1 MGAQKKFRQLQRYR
15 TISSA
20 LARNGFEFIVYSN
33 SGEAAASAN
42 GEMDWD
48 NAGKRIRLLLEE
60 LGTTFIKLGQMA
72 STRPDLVPRPVL
84 KELAKLQDAVPPFPY
99 ADVSRVVEE
108 ELGAPISQ
116 LFRTFETLPT
126 ASASIGQVHRAVLA
140 DGKEVAVK
148 VQRPQLSALVETDLD
163 ILADLARLADRR
175 GSWSA
180 SYRLTEVVEE
190 LGQGLLAEL
199 DYRQEAAHL
208 ERFARSAGEMKHVR
222 IPAVYRPYSTQKVL
236 TMEYIQGIRLSDK
249 AQLKEQGI
257 RTRVVAERIAG
268 AIFQQILVDGVFH
281 ADPHPGNI
289 LVLPGEEIAL
299 LDFGMVGRLSAHTQ
313 KHFASFII
321 ALRNRSSKGVMR
333 AIEQLG
339 MIPAEVDRGKLYAD
353 VEEMRTK
360 FYDVPLKEV
369 SLGEMITDLFG
380 VAFKHR
386 IRIPSELTM
395 VGKSILTTE
404 GVVAELD
411 PDFSVFDVAEPIGK
425 RLYLERLNPWSF
437 LKNALEDVPEYLQ
450 IASELPVTM
459 GRLSAML
466 RKGKMQV
473 EVVSPQLEQ
482 LVKKLD
488 RISNQMSFS
497 IVLLALSLVLLG
509 LIIGSSISG
518 AQTILWRLPMLE
530 IGAVISLLMFAW
542 LLYAIFRSGRF

>member
-1 MGAQKKFRQLQRYR
+1 MRAQKKFRQLQRYR

-20 LARNGFEFIVYSN
+20 LARSGFEFIVYSN
-33 SGEAAASAN
+33 SREAAAAAN
-42 GEMDWD
+42 GAMDWD

-60 LGTTFIKLGQMA
+60 LGPTFIKLGQLA
-72 STRPDLVPRPVL
+72 STRPDLVPQPVL

-99 ADVSRVVEE
+99 ADVSRVIEE

-116 LFRTFETLPT
+116 LFRTFEPVPL

-148 VQRPQLSALVETDLD
+148 VQRPQLSAIVETDLD

-208 ERFARSAGEMKHVR
+208 ERFTRATDEMRHVR
-222 IPAVYRPYSTQKVL
+222 IPTVYRPYSSQKVL
-236 TMEYIQGIRLSDK
+236 TMEYIRGIRLSDT

-257 RTRVVAERIAG
+257 RTRVVAERIAS

-333 AIEQLG
+333 AIGHLG
-339 MIPAEVDRGKLYAD
+339 MIPAEVDQGKLYAD

-360 FYDVPLKEV
+360 FYDVPLKELR
-369 SLGEMITDLFG
+369 LGEMINDLFG

-437 LKNALEDVPEYLQ
+437 LKNTLEDVPEYLQ

-473 EVVSPQLEQ
+473 EVVAPQLEQ

-530 IGAVISLLMFAW
+530 IGTVISLLMFAW

>member
-1 MGAQKKFRQLQRYR
+1 M
-15 TISSA
+15 
-20 LARNGFEFIVYSN
+20 VYSN
-33 SGEAAASAN
+33 SGEAAVTANSA
-42 GEMDWD
+42 MDWPS
-48 NAGKRIRLLLEE
+48 AGKHIRLLLEE
-60 LGTTFIKLGQMA
+60 LGTTFIKLGQLA
-72 STRPDLVPRPVL
+72 STRPDLVPQPVL
-84 KELAKLQDAVPPFPY
+84 KELVKLQDAVPPFPF
-99 ADVSRVVEE
+99 ADVSRVIEE

-116 LFRTFETLPT
+116 LFRTFESLPI

-148 VQRPQLSALVETDLD
+148 IQRPQLSTLVETDLD
-163 ILADLARLADRR
+163 ILAGLARLADRR
-175 GSWSA
+175 GNWSA
-180 SYRLTEVVEE
+180 SYSLTEVVEE
-190 LGQGLLAEL
+190 LSQCLLAEL

-208 ERFARSAGEMKHVR
+208 ERFARAADEMNYVR
-222 IPAVYRPYSTQKVL
+222 IPAVYRPYSSQRVL
-236 TMEYIQGIRLSDK
+236 TMEFIQGIRLSNIE
-249 AQLKEQGI
+249 QLKEQGI
-257 RTRVVAERIAG
+257 RTSVVAERIAG
-268 AIFQQILVDGVFH
+268 TIFQQILVDGVFH

-313 KHFASFII
+313 KHFATFII

-333 AIEQLG
+333 AIEHLG
-339 MIPAEVDRGKLYAD
+339 MIPEEVDRKKLYMD

-360 FYDVPLKEV
+360 YYDVPLKEV
-369 SLGEMITDLFG
+369 RLGDMLNDLFG
-380 VAFKHR
+380 VAYKHG
-386 IRIPSELTM
+386 IRVPSELTM

-411 PDFSVFDVAEPIGK
+411 PDFSMLNVAEPIGR

-437 LKNALEDVPEYLQ
+437 LKNTFEDAPEYLQ
-450 IASELPVTM
+450 IMSELPVTM
-459 GRLSAML
+459 KRLTAML
-466 RKGKMQV
+466 NKGKMQV

-530 IGAVISLLMFAW
+530 IGIVISLLMFAW

>member
-1 MGAQKKFRQLQRYR
+1 MQRYR

-20 LARNGFEFIVYSN
+20 LARSGFEFIVYSN
-33 SGEAAASAN
+33 SGEVAASAN
-42 GEMDWD
+42 GAMDWH
-48 NAGKRIRLLLEE
+48 NAGKRIRMLLEE
-60 LGTTFIKLGQMA
+60 LGTTFIKLGQLA
-72 STRPDLVPRPVL
+72 STRPDLVPQPVL
-84 KELAKLQDAVPPFPY
+84 KELAKLQDAVAPFPY
-99 ADVSRVVEE
+99 ADVSRVIEE

-116 LFRTFETLPT
+116 LFRTFEPVPL
-126 ASASIGQVHRAVLA
+126 ASASIGQVHLAVLA

-148 VQRPQLSALVETDLD
+148 VQRPQLSAIVETDLD

-175 GSWSA
+175 GSWTA

-208 ERFARSAGEMKHVR
+208 ERFTRAADEMRHVR
-222 IPAVYRPYSTQKVL
+222 IPAVYRPYSSQKVL
-236 TMEYIQGIRLSDK
+236 TMEYIQGIRLSDT

-257 RTRVVAERIAG
+257 RTRVVAERIAS

-333 AIEQLG
+333 AIGHLG
-339 MIPAEVDRGKLYAD
+339 MIPAEVDQGKLYAD
-353 VEEMRTK
+353 VEQMRTK

-369 SLGEMITDLFG
+369 RLGEMIKDLFG

-437 LKNALEDVPEYLQ
+437 LKNTLEDVPEYLQ

-473 EVVSPQLEQ
+473 EVVAPQLEQ

-530 IGAVISLLMFAW
+530 IGTVISLLMFAW

>member
-1 MGAQKKFRQLQRYR
+1 M
-15 TISSA
+15 
-20 LARNGFEFIVYSN
+20 
-33 SGEAAASAN
+33 
-42 GEMDWD
+42 
-48 NAGKRIRLLLEE
+48 EE
-60 LGTTFIKLGQMA
+60 L
-72 STRPDLVPRPVL
+72 S
-84 KELAKLQDAVPPFPY
+84 
-99 ADVSRVVEE
+99 
-108 ELGAPISQ
+108 
-116 LFRTFETLPT
+116 
-126 ASASIGQVHRAVLA
+126 
-140 DGKEVAVK
+140 
-148 VQRPQLSALVETDLD
+148 
-163 ILADLARLADRR
+163 
-175 GSWSA
+175 
-180 SYRLTEVVEE
+180 
-190 LGQGLLAEL
+190 QGLLAEL

-208 ERFARSAGEMKHVR
+208 ERFARAAVEMKHVR
-222 IPAVYRPYSTQKVL
+222 IPAVYRSYSSQKVL
-236 TMEYIQGIRLSDK
+236 TMEYIQGIRLSDT

-257 RTRVVAERIAG
+257 QTCVVAERIAG

-333 AIEQLG
+333 AIEHLG

-369 SLGEMITDLFG
+369 RLGEMINDLFG

-437 LKNALEDVPEYLQ
+437 LKNMLEDVPEYFQ
-450 IASELPVTM
+450 IASELPGTM
-459 GRLSAML
+459 GRLTAML
-466 RKGKMQV
+466 HKGKVQV

-518 AQTILWRLPMLE
+518 AQTMLWRLPMLE
-530 IGAVISLLMFAW
+530 IGTVISLLMFAW

>member
-1 MGAQKKFRQLQRYR
+1 MQKKFRQLQRYR
-15 TISSA
+15 AITSA
-20 LARNGFEFIVYSN
+20 LVRSGFGFMVYSN
-33 SGEAAASAN
+33 SGEAAVTANSA
-42 GEMDWD
+42 MDWPS
-48 NAGKRIRLLLEE
+48 AGKHIRLLLEE
-60 LGTTFIKLGQMA
+60 LGTTFIKLGQLA
-72 STRPDLVPRPVL
+72 STRPDLVPQPVL
-84 KELAKLQDAVPPFPY
+84 KELVKLQDAVPPFPF
-99 ADVSRVVEE
+99 ADVSRVIEE

-116 LFRTFETLPT
+116 LFRTFESLPI

-148 VQRPQLSALVETDLD
+148 IQRPQLSTLVETDLD
-163 ILADLARLADRR
+163 ILAGLARLADRR
-175 GSWSA
+175 GNWSA
-180 SYRLTEVVEE
+180 SYSLTEVVEE
-190 LGQGLLAEL
+190 LSQCLLAEL

-208 ERFARSAGEMKHVR
+208 ERFARAADEMNYVR
-222 IPAVYRPYSTQKVL
+222 IPAVYRPYSSQRVL
-236 TMEYIQGIRLSDK
+236 TMEFIQGIRLSNIE
-249 AQLKEQGI
+249 QLKEQGI
-257 RTRVVAERIAG
+257 RTSVVAERIAG
-268 AIFQQILVDGVFH
+268 TIFQQILVDGVFH

-313 KHFASFII
+313 KHFATFII

-333 AIEQLG
+333 AIEHLG
-339 MIPAEVDRGKLYAD
+339 MIPEEVDRKKLYMD

-360 FYDVPLKEV
+360 YYDVPLKEV
-369 SLGEMITDLFG
+369 RLGDMLNDLFG
-380 VAFKHR
+380 VAYKHG
-386 IRIPSELTM
+386 IRVPSELTM

-411 PDFSVFDVAEPIGK
+411 PDFSMLNVAEPIGR

-437 LKNALEDVPEYLQ
+437 LKNTFEDAPEYLQ
-450 IASELPVTM
+450 IMSELPVTM
-459 GRLSAML
+459 KRLTAML
-466 RKGKMQV
+466 NKGKMQV

-530 IGAVISLLMFAW
+530 IGIVISLLMFAW

>member
-1 MGAQKKFRQLQRYR
+1 MGVQKKFRQLQRYR

-20 LARNGFEFIVYSN
+20 LARSGFEFIVYSN

-42 GEMDWD
+42 GAMDWD

-60 LGTTFIKLGQMA
+60 LGTTFIKLGQLA
-72 STRPDLVPRPVL
+72 STRTDLVPQPVL
-84 KELAKLQDAVPPFPY
+84 MELAKLQDAVPPFPY

-116 LFRTFETLPT
+116 LFRTFEPLPM

-208 ERFARSAGEMKHVR
+208 ERFARTADVMKHVR
-222 IPAVYRPYSTQKVL
+222 IPAVYRPYSSQKVL
-236 TMEYIQGIRLSDK
+236 TMEYIQGIRLSDI

-257 RTRVVAERIAG
+257 RTRVVAERLAG

-333 AIEQLG
+333 AIEHLG

-369 SLGEMITDLFG
+369 SLGEMITELFG

-437 LKNALEDVPEYLQ
+437 LKDTLEDVPEYLQ

-482 LVKKLD
+482 LVQKLD

-518 AQTILWRLPMLE
+518 AQTILWKLPMLE